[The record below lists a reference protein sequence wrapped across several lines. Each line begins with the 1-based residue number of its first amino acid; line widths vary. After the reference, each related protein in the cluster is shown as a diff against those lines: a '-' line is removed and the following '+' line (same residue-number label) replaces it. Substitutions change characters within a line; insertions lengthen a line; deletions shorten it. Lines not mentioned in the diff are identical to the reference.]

1 MIYHYGLLTALKRID
16 LTIVDTVSQHNTL
29 EEVDL
34 AFPSI
39 MYLTPINFPPVFV
52 GDAYQC
58 SIVYILYTRVSLFDL
73 RCGYVP
79 NPFKILPFFSLV
91 SVGDGSRSSF
101 SLPLPVAGI
110 PPHNLSFMLVLLCS
124 SLHWVFIQSQLQDSC
139 THPFALTIGGSRS
152 LSSMHTLT

>member
-1 MIYHYGLLTALKRID
+1 MPTNVVLFTYY
-16 LTIVDTVSQHNTL
+16 TL

-34 AFPSI
+34 TYAAVTFLIP
-39 MYLTPINFPPVFV
+39 L
-52 GDAYQC
+52 
-58 SIVYILYTRVSLFDL
+58 
-73 RCGYVP
+73 
-79 NPFKILPFFSLV
+79 KILPFFSLV